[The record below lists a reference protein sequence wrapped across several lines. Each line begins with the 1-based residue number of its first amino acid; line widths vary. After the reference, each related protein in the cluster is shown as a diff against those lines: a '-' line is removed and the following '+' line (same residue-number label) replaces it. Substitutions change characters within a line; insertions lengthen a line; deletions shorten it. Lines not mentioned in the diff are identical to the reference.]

1 MQPSSCVDGKYLL
14 LLCLLSILIC
24 NGSLLDRNHIVL
36 PTIASVF
43 PFEIAIGLNGR
54 VWMKA
59 ETVGET
65 LAMKRLIESVD
76 DHIIPVEEKAIKE
89 KLREYLS

>member
-1 MQPSSCVDGKYLL
+1 M
-14 LLCLLSILIC
+14 
-24 NGSLLDRNHIVL
+24 

-65 LAMKRLIESVD
+65 LAMKRLIESVN
-76 DHIIPVEEKAIKE
+76 DHIVPVEEKAIKQ
-89 KLREYLS
+89 KLQEYLS